1 MQPSKQ
7 QANTPLADRSE
18 STDSY
23 SEFRM
28 FEALKQLDPN
38 ASERIESKYKDVLVT
53 RAAAD
58 APGGHRL
65 DGTALDVATESR
77 LAHLRGELS
86 EAIIGSVHRVQAST
100 NSVGQS
106 RR

>member
-38 ASERIESKYKDVLVT
+38 ASERIESKYKDVLVA
-53 RAAAD
+53 RGAAD
-58 APGGHRL
+58 SPSNHTGDRR
-65 DGTALDVATESR
+65 LDVATESR

-86 EAIIGSVHRVQAST
+86 EAIIGSVHRVTAASD
-100 NSVGQS
+100 SIGQS